1 MKIFL
6 TGATGLLGGELAS
19 RLSESAKIIY
29 LLVRPKSKIPEHFH
43 KPPFKLIRGD
53 LSHPR
58 LIFNEED
65 RQELIKSVDTMIH
78 AGAYYNLF
86 GDRSENYL
94 ANIVGTQN
102 LLFLAREMKKLKSF
116 HFISSVAV
124 AGKYR
129 GVFSEDKL
137 DMNQKFDNP
146 YSETKFESEYHVRKS
161 TLPVL
166 KRIYR
171 PGVIIGD
178 SRTGALSKKDGPYYF
193 FDFLKKLSQK
203 KALLQKLPYFPLP
216 YDPKALL
223 PLIPIDQLSD
233 GIVSEILKPQKP
245 DSPLR
250 CYHLLSPDSPT
261 IEQFLT
267 DSQKAFNLSF
277 LKFWPLPRQMKKM
290 IKGADVL
297 TKFGM
302 PSDLVDY
309 MYAQARFDQEQAL
322 DDIKILKASSYQ
334 LYKKAFLKV
343 PVSETKGRA
352 E

>member
-19 RLSESAKIIY
+19 RLSKTAEIIY
-29 LLVRPKSKIPEHFH
+29 LLVRPKSKIPDHFH
-43 KPPFKLIRGD
+43 KPPFKLIKGD

-58 LIFNEED
+58 LIFSEDD
-65 RQELIKSVDTMIH
+65 RQEIINSVDTMIH
-78 AGAYYNLF
+78 VGAYYNLF

-102 LLFLAREMKKLKSF
+102 LLFLARESKNLKSF
-116 HFISSVAV
+116 HYISSVAV
-124 AGKYR
+124 AGKFR

-161 TLPVL
+161 TLPVR

-178 SRTGALSKKDGPYYF
+178 SQTGAISKKDGPYYF
-193 FDFLKKLSQK
+193 FDFLKKLSRK
-203 KALLQKLPYFPLP
+203 KGILKKLPHFPLP
-216 YDPKALL
+216 FDPNALL
-223 PLIPIDQLSD
+223 PLIPIDQLAD
-233 GIVSEILKPQKP
+233 GIVSEILNPLQP
-245 DSPLR
+245 NESLR
-250 CYHLLSPDSPT
+250 CYHLLSQDSPT
-261 IEQFLT
+261 IEEFLR
-267 DSQKAFNLSF
+267 DSQEAFNLSF
-277 LKFWPLPRQMKKM
+277 LKFWPIPRQIKKVV
-290 IKGADVL
+290 KKADVL

-309 MYAQARFDQEQAL
+309 MYAEARFDQEQAL
-322 DDIKILKASSYQ
+322 ADITNLNQSSYQ
-334 LYKKAFLKV
+334 QYKKSFFGGTLTR
-343 PVSETKGRA
+343 SKGRI

>member
-19 RLSESAKIIY
+19 RLSKSAEIIY
-29 LLVRPKSKIPEHFH
+29 LLVRPKSKIPEYFH

-58 LIFNEED
+58 LIFSEDD
-65 RQELIKSVDTMIH
+65 RQEIITSVDTMIH

-102 LLFLAREMKKLKSF
+102 LLFLARESKNLKSF
-116 HFISSVAV
+116 HYISSVAV
-124 AGKYR
+124 AGKFR
-129 GVFSEDKL
+129 GVFSEDRL

-146 YSETKFESEYHVRKS
+146 YSETKYESEYHVRKS
-161 TLPVL
+161 TLPVR

-178 SRTGALSKKDGPYYF
+178 SQTGALSKKDGPYYF
-193 FDFLKKLSQK
+193 FDFLKKLSRK
-203 KALLQKLPYFPLP
+203 KEILKKLPYFPLP
-216 YDPKALL
+216 FDPKALL
-223 PLIPIDQLSD
+223 PLIPIDQLAE
-233 GIVSEILKPQKP
+233 GMVQEILNPHRP
-245 DSPLR
+245 DESLR
-250 CYHLLSPDSPT
+250 CYHLISQDSPT
-261 IEQFLT
+261 IEEFLL
-267 DSQKAFNLSF
+267 DSQEAFNLSF
-277 LKFWPLPRQMKKM
+277 LKFWPLPRQMKRV
-290 IKGADVL
+290 IKKVDVL

-309 MYAQARFDQEQAL
+309 MYAEARFDQEQAL
-322 DDIKILKASSYQ
+322 EDIKSLNQSSYQ
-334 LYKKAFLKV
+334 KYKKAFLTATA
-343 PVSETKGRA
+343 SGSKGRV